1 MKLNRLATRILAV
14 VIVLLALAVGGIGFY
29 AMHVG
34 GQGLEDSVGQYEI
47 TLAESLSYRL
57 DATFNKF
64 DGMLQALSALVTT
77 RFTSLPNPE
86 VADIVVPQFGAQN
99 GKFMTDLGI
108 QSPEARRLFVI
119 FNPEIYGTKQTYMVA
134 FERADAGSLFMFLD
148 GKKINP
154 AQLID
159 RKDLSSAWFWRP
171 IDTIAP
177 YWGDIQL
184 SESGEEVVVYSQPV
198 LIDGQVA
205 AVVGMTF
212 SFNFVRSVLDSVKI
226 YETGYAFLLNR
237 NLKFLHHP
245 TQKFDG
251 PGFREMEDGSFAQY
265 ADGVINEKK
274 GRIDYLWNGV
284 QKTMSYWTLA
294 NGYVVFAAGDVTESL
309 AAVEAMRRAVYIGI
323 IAVLVV
329 ASIVVVLFS
338 RSLARPLRAAAER
351 ARYVAETGD
360 LTASV
365 EADTSIEEI
374 RNVADAVNRMISGT
388 AGTVREILESASKVL
403 ARAEDMSA
411 ASEQSS
417 ASVQEVIGLVGKVSK
432 NTHDTVSA
440 IEEANAGVEEVA
452 SASQAGAKAAAE
464 SGEQAQEI
472 SLAAE
477 KGGKA
482 LDEMSSLI
490 EDVSGAGGQV
500 SAAVTELAKSVSGI
514 TGFVNTIT
522 QIADQTNLLAL
533 NAAIEAARAGEA
545 GRGFAVVAEEVRKL
559 AEESNRAAAEVGKV
573 IGEISGKT
581 DKALADQKGSV
592 EHIRELV
599 AMAKETQNVIN
610 DVILKVGSITENV
623 QSIAATMQEQS
634 ASAEEMTAGMD
645 HVARAGTDI
654 GEQVENI
661 NRSME
666 EQGRVTESIAKAA
679 EELVSLSEEMQKS
692 ASRFKIEEEETEGQS
707 GLVLSEN
714 EADEA

>member
-1 MKLNRLATRILAV
+1 MKLNRLGARILLV
-14 VIVLLALAVGGIGFY
+14 VLSLLVLSVGGIGFY
-29 AMHVG
+29 SMNAG
-34 GQGLEDSVGQYEI
+34 SSGLNAVVDDYEKS
-47 TLAESLSYRL
+47 LANGLAHEL
-57 DATFNKF
+57 DATFNSF
-64 DGMLQALSALVTT
+64 EGMLQALSALVTT
-77 RFTSLPNPE
+77 RFTPQMLNPDVGE
-86 VADIVVPQFGAQN
+86 VVVRQFGAQN
-99 GKFMTDLGI
+99 GKFINDLGV
-108 QSPEARRLFVI
+108 QSPHARSLFIV
-119 FNPEIYGTKQTYMVA
+119 FNPEHFGTKSVFMVG
-134 FERADAGSLFMFLD
+134 FRRADEKSLYVYMDSVGAG
-148 GKKINP
+148 P
-154 AQLID
+154 AELID
-159 RKDLSSAWFWRP
+159 RKNPETAWFWTP
-171 IDTIAP
+171 LDSGGE
-177 YWGDIQL
+177 YWGDL
-184 SESGEEVVVYSQPV
+184 RKAEEGFDEVLYTMPV
-198 LIDGQVA
+198 KMGDQTA
-205 AVVGMTF
+205 AVVGI
-212 SFNFVRSVLDSVKI
+212 SFDFAFVHETLNAVKV
-226 YETGYAFLLNR
+226 YDTGYAFLMNR
-237 NLKFLHHP
+237 ELRFLHHP
-245 TQKFDG
+245 TLKFDG
-251 PGFREMEDGSFAQY
+251 PTIREVSGGSLAPFADQFLTQ
-265 ADGVINEKK
+265 KS
-274 GRIDYLWNGV
+274 GRFSYVYEGEE
-284 QKTMSYWTLA
+284 KTMAFQGLT
-294 NGYVVFAAGDVTESL
+294 NGYIAAAAATTAESL
-309 AAVEAMRRAVYIGI
+309 SAEGAMRRAVYIGI

-477 KGGKA
+477 QGGKA

-573 IGEISGKT
+573 IGEISGRT

-654 GEQVENI
+654 SEQVENI

-692 ASRFKIEEEETEGQS
+692 AARFRVEEEEK
-707 GLVLSEN
+707 GLAPAE
-714 EADEA
+714 